1 MQSYLS
7 EWVSLVP
14 TTIYLNVKHGDRD
27 VGTNES
33 AINGQNCATVSEK
46 HVNLVQT
53 GLSCVTVVVR

>member
-53 GLSCVTVVVR
+53 GLS